1 MLTKRVVGLTPLV
14 VILLRSFKAMLFEQV
29 MPSEIPPALNLPTE
43 STPLRI
49 LIVEDDPMMQ
59 LGLEQSLTAYP
70 QITIVGQAEDG
81 YMGVEAAKQLN
92 PDLVVMD
99 IGLPRLDGIAA
110 TQQIKAALPQVRVVM
125 LTSHTTEREIIASL
139 SSGADA
145 YCIKGASVERLI
157 QAITA
162 AAEGATYLDPQIGRQ
177 VLKHLSPPSPSGNI
191 ANLSQRE
198 MEVLK
203 LIVEGYSNPEI
214 ASKLFLSANTVKTH
228 VRGIMNK
235 LAVDDRVQAAV
246 VALRS
251 GLV

>member
-1 MLTKRVVGLTPLV
+1 
-14 VILLRSFKAMLFEQV
+14 MLFMRAMSSES
-29 MPSEIPPALNLPTE
+29 PSSLNLPLE
-43 STPLRI
+43 SLPLRV

-59 LGLEQSLTAYP
+59 LGLEQSLTAHP
-70 QITIVGQAEDG
+70 QITIVGQADDG
-81 YMGVEAAKQLN
+81 YMGVEAALKLK
-92 PDLVVMD
+92 PDLIVMD

-110 TQQIKAALPQVRVVM
+110 TQQIKTELPNVRVVM
-125 LTSHTTEREIIASL
+125 LTSHTTDREIIASL

-145 YCIKGASVERLI
+145 YCIKGASVDRLLK
-157 QAITA
+157 AIAA

-177 VLKHLSPPSPSGNI
+177 VLKHLSPPSPTGNI

-214 ASKLFLSANTVKTH
+214 ASQLFLSANTVKTH

-235 LAVDDRVQAAV
+235 LSVDDRVQAAV

>member
-1 MLTKRVVGLTPLV
+1 
-14 VILLRSFKAMLFEQV
+14 
-29 MPSEIPPALNLPTE
+29 MPSETPPSLNLPTE
-43 STPLRI
+43 SIPLRV

-59 LGLEQSLTAYP
+59 LGLEQSLSVYP
-70 QITIVGQAEDG
+70 QIAIVGQAEDG
-81 YMGVEAAKQLN
+81 YMGVEAAKQLK
-92 PDLVVMD
+92 PDLIVMD

-110 TQQIKAALPQVRVVM
+110 TQQIKAALPDVRVVM
-125 LTSHTTEREIIASL
+125 LTSHTTDREIIASL

-145 YCIKGASVERLI
+145 YCIKGASVDRLLK
-157 QAITA
+157 AIAA

-177 VLKHLSPPSPSGNI
+177 VLQHLSPPSPSGNI

-198 MEVLK
+198 LEVLK

>member
-1 MLTKRVVGLTPLV
+1 
-14 VILLRSFKAMLFEQV
+14 MLFAPA
-29 MPSEIPPALNLPTE
+29 MPSETPSLNLPSE
-43 STPLRI
+43 FVPLRV

-59 LGLEQSLTAYP
+59 LGLEQSLSAYP
-70 QITIVGQAEDG
+70 QIAIVGQAEDG
-81 YMGVEAAKQLN
+81 YMGVEAAKQLK
-92 PDLVVMD
+92 PDLIVMD

-110 TQQIKAALPQVRVVM
+110 TQQIKEALPDVRVVM
-125 LTSHTTEREIIASL
+125 LTSHTTEQEIIASL

-145 YCIKGASVERLI
+145 YCIKGASVDRLLK
-157 QAITA
+157 AIAA

-177 VLKHLSPPSPSGNI
+177 VLQHLTPPSPSANV

-198 MEVLK
+198 LEVLK

-246 VALRS
+246 LALRS

>member
-1 MLTKRVVGLTPLV
+1 MPFAK
-14 VILLRSFKAMLFEQV
+14 V
-29 MPSEIPPALNLPTE
+29 MPSDTQPSLNLPTN
-43 STPLRI
+43 SAPLRV

-59 LGLEQSLTAYP
+59 LGLEQSLSAYP
-70 QITIVGQAEDG
+70 EIEIVGQAEDG
-81 YMGVEAAKQLN
+81 YMGVEAANQFH

-110 TQQIKAALPQVRVVM
+110 TQQIKEALPNVRVVM
-125 LTSHTTEREIIASL
+125 LTSHTTEREIVASL

-145 YCIKGASVERLI
+145 YCIKGASVDRLLK
-157 QAITA
+157 AIAA
-162 AAEGATYLDPQIGRQ
+162 AAEGATYLDPQIARQ
-177 VLKHLSPPSPSGNI
+177 VLKHLSPPSPSGNLG
-191 ANLSQRE
+191 NLSQRE
-198 MEVLK
+198 MEVLR

>member
-1 MLTKRVVGLTPLV
+1 
-14 VILLRSFKAMLFEQV
+14 
-29 MPSEIPPALNLPTE
+29 
-43 STPLRI
+43 
-49 LIVEDDPMMQ
+49 MMQ
-59 LGLEQSLTAYP
+59 LGLEQSLSAHP
-70 QITIVGQAEDG
+70 EITIVGQAEDG
-81 YMGVEAAKQLN
+81 YMGVEAAKEFK
-92 PDLVVMD
+92 PDLIVMD

-110 TQQIKAALPQVRVVM
+110 TQQIKAVLPDVRVVM
-125 LTSHTTEREIIASL
+125 LTSHTTEQEIIASL

-145 YCIKGASVERLI
+145 YCIKGASVDRLLK
-157 QAITA
+157 AIA
-162 AAEGATYLDPQIGRQ
+162 VAAEGGTYLDPQIGRQ
-177 VLKHLSPPSPSGNI
+177 VLQHLSPPTPTGNI
-191 ANLSQRE
+191 TNLSQRE

>member
-1 MLTKRVVGLTPLV
+1 MP
-14 VILLRSFKAMLFEQV
+14 FAQA
-29 MPSEIPPALNLPTE
+29 MPSETSLPLNLPTE
-43 STPLRI
+43 STPLRV

-59 LGLEQSLTAYP
+59 LGLEQSLSAHP
-70 QITIVGQAEDG
+70 QIVIVGQAEDG
-81 YMGVEAAKQLN
+81 YMGVEAAKKLN
-92 PDLVVMD
+92 PDLIVMD

-125 LTSHTTEREIIASL
+125 LTSHTTEQEIIASL

-145 YCIKGASVERLI
+145 YCVKGASVERLLK
-157 QAITA
+157 AIA
-162 AAEGATYLDPQIGRQ
+162 AAADGATYLDPQIGRQ
-177 VLKHLSPPSPSGNI
+177 VLQHLSPPSPTGNT

-214 ASKLFLSANTVKTH
+214 ASKLYLSANTVKTH

>member
-1 MLTKRVVGLTPLV
+1 MTEIDDLPSLRV
-14 VILLRSFKAMLFEQV
+14 
-29 MPSEIPPALNLPTE
+29 
-43 STPLRI
+43 

-59 LGLEQSLTAYP
+59 LGLEQTLMEQPNLTL
-70 QITIVGQAEDG
+70 VGQAEDG
-81 YMGVEAAKQLN
+81 YLGVEAALKLK

-110 TQQIKAALPQVRVVM
+110 TQQIKQALPDVRVVM
-125 LTSHTTEREIIASL
+125 LTSHTTETEIIAAL

-145 YCIKGASVERLI
+145 YCIKGANVDRLLA
-157 QAITA
+157 AIA
-162 AAEGATYLDPQIGRQ
+162 AAQEGATYLDPQIARK
-177 VLKHLSPPSPSGNI
+177 VIEHLKPPAPTSNI
-191 ANLSQRE
+191 GQLSQRE
-198 MEVLK
+198 LEVLK
-203 LIVEGYSNPEI
+203 LMVEGYSNPEI
-214 ASKLFLSANTVKTH
+214 AAELYLSPNTVKTH

>member
-1 MLTKRVVGLTPLV
+1 
-14 VILLRSFKAMLFEQV
+14 
-29 MPSEIPPALNLPTE
+29 MPSEPPPSLDLPAE
-43 STPLRI
+43 SKSLRV

-59 LGLEQSLTAYP
+59 LGLEQSLTAHP

-81 YMGVEAAKQLN
+81 YMGVEAAKRLN
-92 PDLVVMD
+92 PDLIVMD

-110 TQQIKAALPQVRVVM
+110 TQQIKAALPHIRVVM
-125 LTSHTTEREIIASL
+125 LTSHTTEQEVIASL

-145 YCIKGASVERLI
+145 YCIKGASVDRLLK
-157 QAITA
+157 AIAA

-177 VLKHLSPPSPSGNI
+177 VLQHLTPPSPIGNI

-198 MEVLK
+198 LEVLK

-214 ASKLFLSANTVKTH
+214 ATKLYLSANTVKTH

-235 LAVDDRVQAAV
+235 LAVDDRVQVAV